1 MSSHDKSGKASSSSK
16 KSSGNSGGS
25 RSSRGQNI
33 PSSGQSSG
41 RHSSRHDN
49 FWSVVLEKD
58 GGTPL
63 SPPTVVTPGARNADG
78 GKAPRPH
85 SERQFS
91 CELCKNG
98 FERRGHLEA
107 HIETV
112 HEGKRPHHCPYGCG
126 KSFGHR
132 SSLSRHIKSAHD
144 SQKLPPLSNPKRK
157 QSSSKY
163 AEQ

>member
-1 MSSHDKSGKASSSSK
+1 MSSHDKSTKPSSSSK
-16 KSSGNSGGS
+16 KTSGHTSSS
-25 RSSRGQNI
+25 RSGRGQNV

-41 RHSSRHDN
+41 RHSTKKHD
-49 FWSVVLEKD
+49 FWSVVLPPD
-58 GGTPL
+58 NGNTPL
-63 SPPTVVTPGARNADG
+63 SPPTAGNPGSHNIDG
-78 GKAPRPH
+78 RKASRPH
-85 SERQFS
+85 SERQFT
-91 CELCKNG
+91 CELCHSG

-132 SSLSRHIKSAHD
+132 SSLSRHIKSAHE

-157 QSSSKY
+157 QSNTKY
-163 AEQ
+163 VD